1 MPPRKCLETQTTL
14 PQNDHR
20 CVEPSSRKAWPAAFL
35 SRSFV
40 AAYLA
45 RPQDLWML
53 ILGGRTDARI
63 AQLRSDFGDHIAFE
77 TIYSESD
84 DPWESLNPRFSYQ
97 RRKYDTVMSLLPP
110 DRRFGRALDLGC
122 GLGTLSCLLAARAD
136 SVLGLDVAQTA
147 VDHARKRH
155 AARSN
160 LSFQRGDI
168 LDLSN
173 RLNGQFDILVIAD
186 TLYYLP
192 SSSEVSLDAI
202 VDKIAD
208 LLAPGGI
215 CVLTNHLFAF
225 GWDGATRRSR
235 RIHRAFCRSP
245 RFRLISKHW
254 RPFFLTTLLAVLTKP
269 PLA

>member
-20 CVEPSSRKAWPAAFL
+20 CVEPSSRPAALL

-40 AAYLA
+40 ATYLA

-63 AQLRSDFGDHIAFE
+63 AQLRSDFGDHAAFE
-77 TIYSESD
+77 AIYTESD
-84 DPWESLNPRFSYQ
+84 DPWDSVNPRFSYQ
-97 RRKYDTVMSLLPP
+97 RRKYDTVMSLLPT

-168 LDLSN
+168 LNLSN
-173 RLNGQFDILVIAD
+173 ELNGQFDILVIAD

-192 SSSEVSLDAI
+192 STSEVSLDAI
-202 VDKIAD
+202 ADKIAD
-208 LLAPGGI
+208 LLVPGGI
-215 CVLTNHLFAF
+215 CVLTNHLFAL
-225 GWDGATRRSR
+225 GWDEATRLSR

-254 RPFFLTTLLAVLTKP
+254 RPFFLTTLLAVSTKP
-269 PLA
+269 LLA

>member
-1 MPPRKCLETQTTL
+1 
-14 PQNDHR
+14 
-20 CVEPSSRKAWPAAFL
+20 
-35 SRSFV
+35 
-40 AAYLA
+40 
-45 RPQDLWML
+45 ML
-53 ILGGRTDARI
+53 ILGGKTDARI
-63 AQLRSDFGDHIAFE
+63 AQLRADFGDHVAFE
-77 TIYSESD
+77 TLYSESD
-84 DPWESLNPRFSYQ
+84 DPWDSVNPRFSYQ
-97 RRKYDTVMSLLPP
+97 RRKYDTVMSLLP

-122 GLGTLSCLLAARAD
+122 GLGALSSLLSTRAD

-168 LDLSN
+168 LNLSN
-173 RLNGQFDILVIAD
+173 GLNGQFNILMIAD

-192 SSSEVSLDAI
+192 STSDVSLDAI

-208 LLAPGGI
+208 LLAADGI

-225 GWDGATRRSR
+225 GWDKATRLSR

-254 RPFFLTTLLAVLTKP
+254 RPFFLTTLLAVSTKP
-269 PLA
+269 FPA